1 MAAII
6 TGDIISD
13 AVANL
18 HAALDSQKT
27 TWGVSQV
34 YKYAAH
40 EVGVRGDA
48 IAIEVTSW
56 TPELVGQA
64 SPTVELA
71 HKVGMRVWY
80 ITSAI
85 RSDVAFEKILSKL
98 SKIVVYLIENPR
110 PNGYGELLID
120 DQAFGPTIE
129 PITGIESEAGQ
140 LLAGKFNLVHTFYK
154 THTQTFAV

>member
-27 TWGVSQV
+27 AWSVSQV

-56 TPELVGQA
+56 QPQLLQQS

-71 HKVGMRVWY
+71 HKVGLRVWY
-80 ITSAI
+80 ITKAI
-85 RSDVAFEKILSKL
+85 RPAVAFSEILSKL
-98 SKIVVYLIENPR
+98 SKIVAYLIENPR

-120 DQAFGPTIE
+120 DQAFGPSIE
-129 PITGIESEAGQ
+129 PIQGIESEAGQ
-140 LLAGKFNLVHTFYK
+140 LLAGKFNLVHTYYK
-154 THTQTFAV
+154 AHTQTLT

>member
-18 HAALDSQKT
+18 HAALDSQKA

-34 YKYAAH
+34 YKYAAQ

-56 TPELVGQA
+56 QPQLIQQA
-64 SPTVELA
+64 SPTVDLA
-71 HKVGMRVWY
+71 HKVGLRVWY
-80 ITSAI
+80 ITKAI
-85 RSDVAFEKILSKL
+85 RADVAFSEILSKL
-98 SKIVVYLIENPR
+98 SRIVVYLIENPR

-120 DQAFGPTIE
+120 DQAFGPTVE
-129 PITGIESEAGQ
+129 PIQGIESEAGQ
-140 LLAGKFNLVHTFYK
+140 LLAGKFSLVHTYYK
-154 THTQTFAV
+154 AHTQTFAA

>member
-6 TGDIISD
+6 TGDILSD

-18 HAALDSQKT
+18 QAALDSQKT

-34 YKYAAH
+34 YDYAAQ

-56 TPELVGQA
+56 QPQLIQQA
-64 SPTVELA
+64 SPSVELA

-80 ITSAI
+80 ITAAI
-85 RSDVAFEKILSKL
+85 RADVAFEKILSKL

-129 PITGIESEAGQ
+129 AVQGIESGAGQ
-140 LLAGKFNLVHTFYK
+140 LLAGKFNLVHTYYK
-154 THTQTFAV
+154 AHTQTFA